1 MAKGN
6 ARKFAITT
14 AIAATAGYVVGV
26 LTAPKSGKETRDDI
40 KLTVDNGVSE
50 VEKQLTHAHDELKK
64 VMDQVTAAPGKLNSK
79 AKAEFDEVVGKA
91 SDAKNKSQE
100 VLKAVRNGSSNEKE
114 LQVALN
120 QAKAALKNLR
130 KYLGK

>member
-14 AIAATAGYVVGV
+14 AIAATAGYVVGI

-50 VEKQLTHAHDELKK
+50 VEKQLNHAQDELKK
-64 VMDQVTAAPGKLNSK
+64 LIEQVTSAPGKLNAK

-91 SDAKNKSQE
+91 TDARNKSQE
-100 VLKAVRNGSSNEKE
+100 VLRAVRKGSSDERE

-120 QAKAALKNLR
+120 QAKSALKHLR
-130 KYLGK
+130 KYISK